1 MGNIFYF
8 GEKVKGYSV
17 RVLNEREA
25 RAGAGILFFFAVFAF
40 SNAWFLGE
48 FNFIKIFV
56 TAFLIDFTIRV
67 FVNPKFSPSLIIG
80 RLFVK
85 NQEVEYVGAPQKRF
99 AWSIGFLMSLLMF
112 FLLVVFDVRGI
123 INLAICSFC
132 LILLFFETSFG
143 ICIGCKLYNAI
154 YPGQAKHCPGG
165 VCSIKRKEDVQ
176 KISFSQIFIVISF
189 FVIVLSFSLFF
200 IIGV

>member
-1 MGNIFYF
+1 MSKYFYF
-8 GEKVKGYSV
+8 GEKIKGYSV

-40 SNAWFLGE
+40 SNAWFVGN
-48 FNFIKIFV
+48 FNFIKVFV

-67 FVNPKFSPSLIIG
+67 FINPKFAPSLILG
-80 RLFVK
+80 RMFVS

-99 AWSIGFLMSLLMF
+99 AWSIGFALSLVMF
-112 FLLVVFDVRGI
+112 FLLVVYDVRGFV
-123 INLAICSFC
+123 NLAICFFC

-143 ICIGCKLYNAI
+143 ICIGCKVYNLI

-165 VCSIKRKEDVQ
+165 TCTINIKQDVQ
-176 KISFSQIFIVISF
+176 KISLNQVI
-189 FVIVLSFSLFF
+189 IVLLFSVVMLSFARYVVF
-200 IIGV
+200 

>member
-1 MGNIFYF
+1 MSNIFYF

-40 SNAWFLGE
+40 SNAWFLGN
-48 FNFIKIFV
+48 FDFIKIFV

-67 FVNPKFSPSLIIG
+67 FINPKFSPSLVIG

-85 NQEVEYVGAPQKRF
+85 NQDVEYVGAPQKRF

-123 INLAICSFC
+123 INLAICFFC

-143 ICIGCKLYNAI
+143 ICIGCKLYNFI

-165 VCSIKRKEDVQ
+165 VCSIKQKEDVQ
-176 KISFSQIFIVISF
+176 KISFSQALIVVSFLIAIS
-189 FVIVLSFSLFF
+189 SFSLFF
-200 IIGV
+200 IL